1 MQEHNE
7 LHQLYLEN
15 YSSLICFARSVMNN
29 QDAAEDLVQE
39 TFLVAQCK
47 LDAVRSSPN
56 PHGWLMNTLKNII
69 GNFYKQQRF
78 VAQAL
83 NADNHPDPASEHMLS
98 INELYAG
105 LISSED
111 LKLLVWIYCE
121 NVSRQEAADR
131 LGISHAACRKRLQR
145 AKQSFR
151 EALQKNILF

>member
-1 MQEHNE
+1 MREYHE

-29 QDAAEDLVQE
+29 PDAAEDLVQE
-39 TFLVAQCK
+39 TFLVAQCR

-69 GNFYKQQRF
+69 GNYYKQQRF
-78 VAQAL
+78 VAQSL
-83 NADNHPDPASEHMLS
+83 NVDNHPDHTSEHMLS
-98 INELYAG
+98 IHELYAG

-131 LGISHAACRKRLQR
+131 LGISPAACRKRLQR